1 MSNSILRQLFCPL
14 GFFPAKTTKCIELS
28 RLVESLRIRPTGH
41 NLIRVGPSG
50 DGGYLLPDD
59 LDGLNYCLSPGVAAC
74 SDFED
79 EMASRG
85 MQVFLADKSV
95 DGPAVKNESF
105 RFIKKFISSQ
115 NSEKEGLITMDRWV
129 VEQLPELAND
139 PRCEAVLQMDIEGFE
154 YEVLHN
160 ISDDLLKRFRI
171 VVIEFHKLHQL
182 ADRFSFSLI
191 APALRKLLK
200 SHSVVHIHPN
210 NNRRVLKIYGLE
222 IPATMEF
229 TFLRKDRLIPGG
241 QASSYPHP
249 LDVKCVSNKRDVVL
263 PLCWQPQV

>member
-1 MSNSILRQLFCPL
+1 MNYILRNIFSNL
-14 GFFPAKTTKCIELS
+14 GIFLGKNTKESDLCSLVRELS
-28 RLVESLRIRPTGH
+28 VRPTGH
-41 NLIRVGPSG
+41 DLIRVGPSG

-59 LDGLNYCLSPGVAAC
+59 IDGVNYCLSPGVAAC
-74 SDFED
+74 SNFED

-95 DGPAVKNESF
+95 DGPAVKNDSF
-105 RFIKKFISSQ
+105 RFTKKFISSQ
-115 NSEKEGLITMDRWV
+115 NSETEGFITMDSWV
-129 VEQLPELAND
+129 EGQLPELAND
-139 PRCEAVLQMDIEGFE
+139 PKFEAILQMDIEGCE

-160 ISDDLLKRFRI
+160 ISDKLLKKFRI
-171 VVIEFHKLHQL
+171 IIIEFHKLHQL

-210 NNRRVLKIYGLE
+210 NNRRVLKIHGLE

-229 TFLRKDRLIPGG
+229 TFLRKDRLITGG
-241 QASSYPHP
+241 QVSSYPHP
-249 LDVKCVSNKRDVVL
+249 LDKKCVSNKRDVVL
-263 PLCWQPQV
+263 PRCWQPLV

>member
-1 MSNSILRQLFCPL
+1 MNYILRNIFSNL
-14 GFFPAKTTKCIELS
+14 GIYPGKNTKESDLCSLVRELS
-28 RLVESLRIRPTGH
+28 IRSTGH
-41 NLIRVGPSG
+41 DLIRVGPSG

-59 LDGLNYCLSPGVAAC
+59 LDGLNYCLSPGVAGC
-74 SDFED
+74 SNFED

-95 DGPAVKNESF
+95 DGPAVKNDSF
-105 RFIKKFISSQ
+105 RFTKKFISSQ
-115 NSEKEGLITMDRWV
+115 NSEKEGLITMDSWV
-129 VEQLPELAND
+129 EGQLPELAND
-139 PRCEAVLQMDIEGFE
+139 PKFEAILQMDIEGCE

-160 ISDDLLKRFRI
+160 ISDKLLKKFRI
-171 VVIEFHKLHQL
+171 IIVEFHKLHQL

-210 NNRRVLKIYGLE
+210 NNRRVLKIHGLE

-229 TFLRKDRLIPGG
+229 TFLRKDRLLSGG
-241 QASSYPHP
+241 QTSSYPHP
-249 LDVKCVSNKRDVVL
+249 LDAKCVSNKRDVVL
-263 PLCWQPQV
+263 PLCWQPLV